1 MKAFGILMLGVL
13 VSTGIVN
20 AQDVASTQ
28 RGDSHSVYV
37 NGGFSHIYSDVKSNW
52 TSGDP
57 RLGWDWQAGYDWV
70 GHKGFGAGFLYSGY
84 ISTGEEKY
92 MMNVHTDESI
102 MLNYF
107 APQFVYNWSRPSSR
121 WDFFVKAGLGFI
133 MITER
138 ATLSEP
144 HRSMSAT
151 KGGLGSN
158 ITLGTEFK
166 LNSHFGITASLS
178 GVNAYIHQDN
188 SGYDMPD
195 GNGLAR
201 VSLNLGIKY
210 HL

>member
-1 MKAFGILMLGVL
+1 MKVLGIL
-13 VSTGIVN
+13 TIVAAASALSMN
-20 AQDVASTQ
+20 AQEVASTQ

-84 ISTGEEKY
+84 IATGEEQY
-92 MMNVHTDESI
+92 LSLHTDESV

-133 MITER
+133 MITEH
-138 ATLSEP
+138 ANLS
-144 HRSMSAT
+144 HNNGGMRAT

-166 LNSHFGITASLS
+166 INRHFGITASLS

-188 SGYDMPD
+188 SEYDMPD